1 MPSARQVAIQGERGS
16 NSHMAAFNLAPDYE
30 VLPCAVSTDVFAALL
45 DGRAQCAVLPIEN
58 TLHGAVTE
66 HYDLLLKNPVRIDA
80 EGLLLIHH
88 NLVAAPGVELSA
100 IRTVLSHPVAL
111 NQCRRFLESF
121 TQARALPFYDTA
133 GSVKHI
139 IAESLKDT
147 AGLAPELAAE
157 EYGANILLRGV
168 EDHAQNFTRFHLIRR
183 AEDPAPAVE
192 PDKLSVAFALD
203 HRPGTLVKALQAL
216 ASAGVNLTRIE
227 SRPVPGQ
234 PWEYVFFVEFRFAG
248 ESTADAALTVL
259 RSETRMVRELGRY
272 KAAATTVTS

>member
-1 MPSARQVAIQGERGS
+1 
-16 NSHMAAFNLAPDYE
+16 MAALQLAPDYD
-30 VLPCAVSTDVFAALL
+30 VLPCTVSTDVFAALL

-66 HYDLLLKNPVRIDA
+66 HYDLLLENPVRIDA
-80 EGLLLIHH
+80 EGLLQIRH
-88 NLVAAPGVELSA
+88 NLIAAPGVELSA

-111 NQCRRFLESF
+111 NQCRRFLQGF

-139 IAESLKDT
+139 MEESLKDT
-147 AGLAPELAAE
+147 AGLAPELAAQ

-168 EDHAQNFTRFHLIRR
+168 EDHAQNVTRFHVLRR
-183 AEDPAPAVE
+183 AEDPAPSADS
-192 PDKLSVAFALD
+192 DKLSVAFALE
-203 HRPGTLVKALQAL
+203 HRPGTLVQALQAL
-216 ASAGVNLTRIE
+216 ASSGVNLTRIE

-234 PWEYVFFVEFRFAG
+234 PWEYVFFVEFRFPSSAAAD
-248 ESTADAALTVL
+248 TALNAL

-272 KAAATTVTS
+272 KAAAVSANS